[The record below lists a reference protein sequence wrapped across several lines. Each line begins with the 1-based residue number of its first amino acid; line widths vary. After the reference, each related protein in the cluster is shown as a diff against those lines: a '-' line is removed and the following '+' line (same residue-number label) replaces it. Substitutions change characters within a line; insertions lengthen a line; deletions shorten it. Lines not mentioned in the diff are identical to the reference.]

1 MVLTDQVDNANWSN
15 STARKMFRKSASA
28 CLTETIFQ
36 QQSGS
41 VTVIRLV
48 LNSLL
53 NDLVSVDI
61 VTASDMKD

>member
-1 MVLTDQVDNANWSN
+1 
-15 STARKMFRKSASA
+15 MFRKSASA